1 MLENLGLLGLF
12 LGCALSATVV
22 PFSSELLR
30 TGALVAGFNP
40 WLVVLVATLG
50 NTLGGMVSFLLG
62 WLCKW
67 EWLEKYLKVDRQ
79 KLENIRC
86 KVSRYGYPAAL
97 FAWLPIVGDLV
108 AIAMGLLRLNPWITA
123 LLMFVGKFVRYILV
137 AGVVQLF

>member
-1 MLENLGLLGLF
+1 M
-12 LGCALSATVV
+12 
-22 PFSSELLR
+22 
-30 TGALVAGFNP
+30 AGFNP

-123 LLMFVGKFVRYILV
+123 SLMFVGKFVRYLLV